1 MDKVSSNLEIRH
13 IRDATRE
20 SAIYIDQR
28 RKGIISS
35 LSTPW
40 KKYNQVAMGGI
51 EWGTIHTIAGM
62 SGSGKTAIINQ
73 LETHLVTANDDV
85 TVLSFNFE
93 MLAKNL
99 VSRKFA
105 NALELSTQELHSGL
119 PDYNLADQD
128 YSRVLNAG
136 KTIANL
142 PIYYVE
148 EAGTVPQI
156 EKAII
161 DFLKE
166 HRNVVVM
173 LDHTLLVHGSKEE
186 RMILV
191 DLYTMF
197 NRLKKSTHAVGLKV
211 AFIILSQLNGD
222 IERAE
227 RQAEP
232 SQQFPKK
239 KDLFGSSAAFMFSDV
254 VLVSMN
260 PEQMGFDSYGPKHWP
275 VEGKLYWHFL
285 KVREGEP
292 CIAAMKNML
301 KYSRVEDF
309 INPNE

>member
-1 MDKVSSNLEIRH
+1 MDKTSSKLKVRPIVE
-13 IRDATRE
+13 AARE
-20 SAIYIDQR
+20 SAIYIDER
-28 RKGIISS
+28 RKGIVNS

-73 LETHLVTANDDV
+73 LETHLVTNNVGV

-93 MLAKNL
+93 MLARNL

-105 NALELSTQELHSGL
+105 SALDLSTQQLHSGI
-119 PDYNLADQD
+119 PDYSLDDVNFD
-128 YSRVLNAG
+128 RVIETG
-136 KTIANL
+136 KNIANL

-148 EAGTVPQI
+148 EAGTVPQV
-156 EKAII
+156 EKTIV
-161 DFLKE
+161 DFMME
-166 HRNVVVM
+166 FNNVVVM
-173 LDHTLLVHGSKEE
+173 LDHTLLVHGNKEE
-186 RMILV
+186 RQILV

-197 NRLKKSTHAVGLKV
+197 NKLKKATHEVGKQV
-211 AFIILSQLNGD
+211 SFIILSQLNGD

-254 VLVSMN
+254 VMVSMN
-260 PEQMGFDSYGPKHWP
+260 PEQMGFESYGPKHWP
-275 VEGKLYWHFL
+275 VAGKLYWHFL

-292 CIAAMKNML
+292 CVAVMANKL
-301 KYSRVEDF
+301 KYSRVEDC
-309 INPNE
+309 ETY

>member
-1 MDKVSSNLEIRH
+1 MDKSLSNKLKVRH
-13 IRDATRE
+13 IVEAARE
-20 SAIYIDQR
+20 SDSYIDDR
-28 RKGIISS
+28 RKGIVKS

-73 LETHLVTANDDV
+73 LETHLVTNNDDV

-93 MLAKNL
+93 MLARNL

-105 NALELSTQELHSGL
+105 TALDLSTQQLHSGI
-119 PDYNLADQD
+119 PDYSLDDVN
-128 YSRVLNAG
+128 YGKVLEVG
-136 KTIANL
+136 KNIAQL

-148 EAGTVPQI
+148 EAGNVTQVENTI
-156 EKAII
+156 V
-161 DFLKE
+161 DFIVK

-173 LDHTLLVHGSKEE
+173 LDHTLLVHGNKEE
-186 RMILV
+186 RQILV
-191 DLYTMF
+191 DLYVMF
-197 NRLKKSTHAVGLKV
+197 NKLKKSAHATGMKI
-211 AFIILSQLNGD
+211 AFVILSQLNGD

-227 RQAEP
+227 RLTEP

-254 VLVSMN
+254 VMVSMN
-260 PEQMGFDSYGPKHWP
+260 PEQMGLESYGPKHWP
-275 VEGKLYWHFL
+275 VEGKLYWHYL

-292 CIAAMKNML
+292 CVAVMTNKL
-301 KYSRVEDF
+301 KYSRVEDC
-309 INPNE
+309 EQY

>member
-1 MDKVSSNLEIRH
+1 MDKISSNLEIRH

>member
-1 MDKVSSNLEIRH
+1 MDKISSNLEIRH

-40 KKYNQVAMGGI
+40 KKYNQVAMGGV

-136 KTIANL
+136 KIIANL

>member
-1 MDKVSSNLEIRH
+1 MDKTSSKLKVRPIVE
-13 IRDATRE
+13 AARE
-20 SAIYIDQR
+20 SAIYIDER
-28 RKGIISS
+28 RKGIVSS

-73 LETHLVTANDDV
+73 LETHLVTKNSDV

-93 MLAKNL
+93 MLARNL

-105 NALELSTQELHSGL
+105 SALDLSTQELHSGI
-119 PDYNLADQD
+119 PDYNLDD
-128 YSRVLNAG
+128 ENYNRVVEAG
-136 KTIANL
+136 RSIAEL

-148 EAGTVPQI
+148 EAGTVPQVEKTII
-156 EKAII
+156 E
-161 DFLKE
+161 FLNE
-166 HRNVVVM
+166 HSNVVVM
-173 LDHTLLVHGSKEE
+173 LDHTLLVHGNKEE
-186 RMILV
+186 RQILV

-197 NRLKKSTHAVGLKV
+197 NKLKKATHEVGKKV
-211 AFIILSQLNGD
+211 SFVILSQLNGD

-254 VLVSMN
+254 VMVSMN
-260 PEQMGFDSYGPKHWP
+260 PEQMGFESYGPKHWP
-275 VEGKLYWHFL
+275 VAGKLYWHFL

-292 CIAAMKNML
+292 CVAVMANKL
-301 KYSRVEDF
+301 KYSRVEDC
-309 INPNE
+309 ETY

>member
-1 MDKVSSNLEIRH
+1 MDKTSSNLEIRH
-13 IRDATRE
+13 IRDAANE
-20 SAIYIDQR
+20 SAVYIDQR
-28 RKGIISS
+28 RKGIVSS

-73 LETHLVTANDDV
+73 LETHLVTDNEDV

-105 NALELSTQELHSGL
+105 NALDLSTQELHSGL
-119 PDYNLADQD
+119 PDYSLADHD
-128 YSRVLNAG
+128 YSRVIDAG
-136 KTIANL
+136 KNIANL

-156 EKAII
+156 ENTII
-161 DFLKE
+161 NFINQ
-166 HRNVVVM
+166 HTNVVVM
-173 LDHTLLVHGSKEE
+173 LDHTLLVHGNKEE
-186 RMILV
+186 RQILV

-197 NRLKKSTHAVGLKV
+197 NRLKKATHTAEKKV

-227 RQAEP
+227 RQSEP
-232 SQQFPKK
+232 GQQFPKK

-260 PEQMGFDSYGPKHWP
+260 PEQMGLESYGPKHWP
-275 VEGKLYWHFL
+275 VAGKLYWHFL

-292 CIAAMKNML
+292 CIAVMKNML

-309 INPNE
+309 LNPNA